1 MYGSSRRPDV
11 ERITPCLVM
20 PGHVVLAIPVFVSE
34 GAHDW
39 GWPHQHCLRGG
50 QDGKVDHPNNGEE
63 ELSPYQVRQLPTYTC
78 KAAKWCLDH
87 AGWMYLFIVSRDVQL
102 PILGMHSGEVLY
114 RLKVWLH
121 AVRWKLAMDEEL
133 DISCAARNLTANECR
148 RPTGKRACRAAGA
161 GMAGRDCVGQ
171 LEPHALSLGGCTL
184 KAASS
189 S

>member
-1 MYGSSRRPDV
+1 MTGAGHTSIASAEVKTERSSAPVTEKRSSATTRFDSYQLTPARR
-11 ERITPCLVM
+11 RN
-20 PGHVVLAIPVFVSE
+20 GVLTDA
-34 GAHDW
+34 
-39 GWPHQHCLRGG
+39 R
-50 QDGKVDHPNNGEE
+50 
-63 ELSPYQVRQLPTYTC
+63 
-78 KAAKWCLDH
+78 
-87 AGWMYLFIVSRDVQL
+87 WMYLFIVSRDVQL

-121 AVRWKLAMDEEL
+121 AVRWKLAMDDEL

-184 KAASS
+184 EAASS